1 MRKDQRGATLAR
13 MVTATTGSSAG
24 SVPEHRAARGRAAIG
39 RWLVAHRSLILA
51 ATALAA
57 LVAGGLLHLTG
68 AGAAGDGV
76 WRVAVALLAAE
87 LAVEVAHTVLVEHR
101 TGVDT
106 IALLAMVGSLAV
118 GEELAGL
125 VVGLMYSGGSALED
139 YATTRAGRELTALV
153 GRAPKTAQLRVG
165 ESFQEVP
172 VDQVGVGDRA
182 LVRTG
187 EVIPIDGVIVS
198 REAVVDT
205 SALTG
210 EPLPVTLT
218 EGEPVQSGT
227 ANAGPP
233 FEVRADRPAVQS
245 SYAALVRLVQQ
256 AQSQRAPV
264 MRMADRYAG
273 IFLPVTLVVAGA
285 AWAASGDAVR
295 ALAVLV
301 VATPCPLILATPV
314 ALVSGVS
321 RAARYGIIVKG
332 AAVIEKLGQVVTVL
346 FDKTGT
352 LTVGT
357 PEVREVVTVP
367 GVQRGELLR
376 SAASVDQFSAH
387 VLGEALVRA
396 AKEADLELGTPGD
409 VREEPGQGIAG
420 TLDGHR
426 VAVGSRAF
434 ARSVGVPDDEV
445 SKAALMTTR
454 GSGEAYV
461 LVAVDGHP
469 AGVIAMADELRPD
482 AKGIVAR
489 LHTEQVGYVAMVSGD
504 RQSVAQR
511 IGTELGVDRV
521 YAEQSPQDKLAVVR
535 SVREDPKLRP
545 AMMVGD
551 GVNDAPALALADL
564 GVAMGAAGA
573 TVSAET
579 ADAVI
584 TVDRVD
590 RVADAIHIGRRS
602 MHIARESA
610 IGGMGL
616 SFVAMGFAAFGY
628 LVPVAGAVL
637 QEVIDLGVIL
647 NALRALRG

>member
-1 MRKDQRGATLAR
+1 
-13 MVTATTGSSAG
+13 
-24 SVPEHRAARGRAAIG
+24 
-39 RWLVAHRSLILA
+39 
-51 ATALAA
+51 
-57 LVAGGLLHLTG
+57 
-68 AGAAGDGV
+68 
-76 WRVAVALLAAE
+76 
-87 LAVEVAHTVLVEHR
+87 
-101 TGVDT
+101 
-106 IALLAMVGSLAV
+106 
-118 GEELAGL
+118 
-125 VVGLMYSGGSALED
+125 
-139 YATTRAGRELTALV
+139 
-153 GRAPKTAQLRVG
+153 
-165 ESFQEVP
+165 
-172 VDQVGVGDRA
+172 
-182 LVRTG
+182 
-187 EVIPIDGVIVS
+187 
-198 REAVVDT
+198 
-205 SALTG
+205 
-210 EPLPVTLT
+210 
-218 EGEPVQSGT
+218 
-227 ANAGPP
+227 
-233 FEVRADRPAVQS
+233 
-245 SYAALVRLVQQ
+245 
-256 AQSQRAPV
+256 
-264 MRMADRYAG
+264 
-273 IFLPVTLVVAGA
+273 
-285 AWAASGDAVR
+285 
-295 ALAVLV
+295 
-301 VATPCPLILATPV
+301 V

-332 AAVIEKLGQVVTVL
+332 AAVIEKLGQVVTVF

-367 GVQRGELLR
+367 GVQRGDLLR

-387 VLGEALVRA
+387 VLGEALARA

-434 ARSVGVPDDEV
+434 ARSVGVPDAEV
-445 SKAALMTTR
+445 SRAALMTTR

-489 LHTEQVGYVAMVSGD
+489 LRAEQVGYVALVSGD

-511 IGTELGVDRV
+511 IGAELGVDRV

-535 SVREDPKLRP
+535 SVREDPELRP
-545 AMMVGD
+545 VMMVGD

-564 GVAMGAAGA
+564 GVAMGSAGA

-602 MHIARESA
+602 MRIARESA
-610 IGGMGL
+610 MGGMGL